1 MTDRMP
7 TRAELIERIRATSK
21 DAVVLQEM
29 QRLGFW
35 PRQEGEPTLEAAL
48 IEREAEVTQA
58 LQGLQERLRVVQNPE
73 AALKAMRKQRMEE
86 SLRRREAAAQLREQR
101 RHERALRWHEARK
114 TQVPYLGA
122 GVSGGLAPADGPA
135 PSRPLQPGLPR
146 LDTPMALAQAMGL
159 TLPELKFLTFHREVA
174 RTHHYR
180 RFLLPKRTGGH
191 RTISAPMP
199 RLKRAQYWVLDQL
212 LAHVPCHAAAHGFL
226 PGRSILTNARPHV
239 GQDVVINLDIQNFF
253 PTITFPRI
261 KGVFQGLGY
270 PEAVATMLA
279 LLCSENPCDEL
290 VVDGEA
296 FFVGGKGR
304 DRVLPQGAPTSPM
317 LTNVLCR
324 RMDRRL
330 QGLADKLGFHYTRY
344 ADDLT
349 FSGSGEAAGLV
360 GKLLR
365 QVRHVL
371 KEEGFT
377 PHPAKQHVMRAGARQ
392 QVTGVVVNDQPSVSR
407 QERRRLRAALHR
419 AQHQGMDAATWQ
431 GQPAT
436 REVLLGYSR
445 FVAMVDASQ
454 GAPLLA
460 KAARLPGAGPAAR
473 SGYAAAFRAKA
484 AQGEAPEL
492 KRGSW
497 WQPAERPAPE
507 LQLTD
512 AQRKE
517 ARRAQ
522 RAAALGEAAPAA
534 AGSPSRGALANTRGA
549 GASATSPSA
558 GASSGGGARTG
569 SGATSD
575 AAGPDHGSK
584 LPPPPW
590 AQYGFQSSLLLVLWI
605 AGVSSFVIVGG
616 FAHMALRFKKRE
628 GGWNGFWT
636 GLGVLL
642 LIQWLVRALT

>member
-1 MTDRMP
+1 MTERMP
-7 TRAELIERIRATSK
+7 TRADLIERIRTSSK

-35 PRQEGEPTLEAAL
+35 PQGEAQPTLEAAL

-58 LQGLQERLRVVQNPE
+58 LQGLQERLRVIQNPE
-73 AALKAMRKQRMEE
+73 AALQAMRKQRMQE
-86 SLRRREAAAQLREQR
+86 SLIRREAAAQLREQR

-122 GVSGGLAPADGPA
+122 GVSGGLSLPTAQAPARA
-135 PSRPLQPGLPR
+135 LQAGLPS

-180 RFLLPKRTGGH
+180 RFLLPKKTGGH

-199 RLKRAQYWVLDQL
+199 RLKRAQYWVLDNV
-212 LAHVPCHAAAHGFL
+212 LAQVPCHAAAHGFL
-226 PGRSILTNARPHV
+226 PGRSILTNAKPHV

-270 PEAVATMLA
+270 PEPVATMLA

-330 QGLADKLGFHYTRY
+330 QGLAHKLGFTYTRY

-349 FSGSGEAAGLV
+349 FSGSGEAAALV

-371 KEEGFT
+371 KDEGFT

-407 QERRRLRAALHR
+407 QERRKLRAALHR
-419 AQHQGMDAATWQ
+419 ARHQGMEAATWHD
-431 GQPAT
+431 QPAT

-445 FVAMVDASQ
+445 FVAMVDAAQ
-454 GAPLLA
+454 GAPLIA
-460 KAARLPGAGPAAR
+460 QAMRLPGPAAPPR
-473 SGYAAAFRAKA
+473 SGDAAAFRTKSAEG
-484 AQGEAPEL
+484 QAPQL

-497 WQPAERPAPE
+497 WQPAERPAPV

-512 AQRKE
+512 AQRKD
-517 ARRAQ
+517 ARRDK
-522 RAAALGEAAPAA
+522 RAAALGQPSPAA
-534 AGSPSRGALANTRGA
+534 VGGAPSRAAVASAGLAGTPVPGATG
-549 GASATSPSA
+549 GASAASA
-558 GASSGGGARTG
+558 RGAA
-569 SGATSD
+569 D
-575 AAGPDHGSK
+575 AAHPANATK

-590 AQYGFQSSLLLVLWI
+590 AQYGFQSSLLLFLWI
-605 AGVSSFVIVGG
+605 AGVSSFVVVGG
-616 FAHMALRFKKRE
+616 FAHMAFRFKKRE

>member
-7 TRAELIERIRATSK
+7 TRAELLERIRASSK

-35 PRQEGEPTLEAAL
+35 PKTDGEPTLEAAL
-48 IEREAEVTQA
+48 IEREAELIKALDA
-58 LQGLQERLRVVQNPE
+58 LQARLRVVQDPA
-73 AALKAMRKQRMEE
+73 AALIAMRKQRMAE
-86 SLRRREAAAQLREQR
+86 SRERREAAAQTREQR
-101 RHERALRWHEARK
+101 RHERALRWHAARN
-114 TQVPYLGA
+114 TQATYLGA
-122 GVSGGLAPADGPA
+122 GVSGGLSLPA
-135 PSRPLQPGLPR
+135 PGEAQRPLAAGLPP
-146 LDTPMALAQAMGL
+146 LDSPMALAQAMGL

-180 RFLLPKRTGGH
+180 RFLLPKKTGGQ

-199 RLKRAQYWVLDQL
+199 RLKRAQYWVLDNL
-212 LAHVPCHAAAHGFL
+212 LAQVPCHPAAHGFL
-226 PGRSILTNARPHV
+226 TGRSILTNALPHI

-270 PEAVATMLA
+270 PEAVATLLA

-290 VVDGEA
+290 EVDGEH

-330 QGLADKLGFHYTRY
+330 QGLADKLGFTYTRY

-349 FSGSGEAAGLV
+349 FSASGDAAGAV

-371 KEEGFT
+371 KDEGFT
-377 PHPAKQHVMRAGARQ
+377 PHPAKQHVMRSGARQ
-392 QVTGVVVNDQPSVSR
+392 AVTGVVVNDQPSVSR
-407 QERRRLRAALHR
+407 QERRRLRAALHQ
-419 AQHQGMDAATWQ
+419 AHQKGLETATWH

-436 REVLLGYSR
+436 RETLLGYSR
-445 FVAMVDASQ
+445 FVSMVDAAQ
-454 GAPLLA
+454 GAALLA
-460 KAARLPGAGPAAR
+460 SAERLPGGRGSRR
-473 SGYAAAFRAKA
+473 SGFGQIFRNHAAK
-484 AQGEAPEL
+484 GEVPPL
-492 KRGSW
+492 RRGSW
-497 WQPAERPAPE
+497 WQPAERPAPV

-517 ARRAQ
+517 ARREQ
-522 RAAALGEAAPAA
+522 RLAATGATRPSSGAAAPRTGGTSASTTTRDTPRSSATDTTDS
-534 AGSPSRGALANTRGA
+534 SP
-549 GASATSPSA
+549 ASAQQP
-558 GASSGGGARTG
+558 
-569 SGATSD
+569 
-575 AAGPDHGSK
+575 HGK

-590 AQYGFQSSLLLVLWI
+590 ARYGFQSSLLLFGWI
-605 AGVSSFVIVGG
+605 AGLSSFVVLGG
-616 FAHMALRFKKRE
+616 FAHMALRFRKRQ
-628 GGWNGFWT
+628 GSWSGFWI
-636 GLGVLL
+636 GLAVLIA
-642 LIQWLVRALT
+642 IQRMLELPK